1 ASLPAAGAPAGR
13 AWVSIRPLPYESRI
27 GLLEFGRPWIGCRQA
42 RAVNHGKNW
51 CRLVSAP
58 ASCRARYVASTTIAH
73 QDGRPLD
80 NHASRFVKI
89 AIAHD
94 WLVTLGGS
102 ELVLRE
108 LLRIFP
114 GATVFTLIDKMPEP
128 DRAFVGV
135 ARTRTS
141 FLDRVPGVASTYRRL
156 LPLFP
161 AAMSRLDLGEFV
173 VVLSKS
179 HRA

>member
-1 ASLPAAGAPAGR
+1 MSEVPCVPYQVHGVAAVRSRWRQRSALPGQSHSGASLPTAGAPAGR

-73 QDGRPLD
+73 QDRRPLD

-114 GATVFTLIDKMPEP
+114 GATVFTLIDKMPQP

-135 ARTRTS
+135 S
-141 FLDRVPGVASTYRRL
+141 G
-156 LPLFP
+156 
-161 AAMSRLDLGEFV
+161 
-173 VVLSKS
+173 
-179 HRA
+179 